1 MDELLPLTGSAT
13 AVLVVNDAP
22 IRITVDG
29 NNAPISAG
37 NFIDLVERK
46 FYDGISFH
54 RVVKTPSPF
63 VAQAGDPNSKDPSF
77 PPSQLGAGGFINPA
91 TNQIRSIPLEIL
103 PQGASQPVVGQTLSA
118 AGVTAPPVLPNN
130 RGTIAWARTN
140 QPNSA
145 SSQFYINLANNNFL
159 DGNFAVFGN
168 TVAGLETVDQ
178 IRQGDRIAVAK
189 VVDGIVPSRSSN
201 LLKDVPLLNRLQNL
215 INSGNLG
222 LGFQD
227 LSDNNDS
234 LTTINF
240 APSGIRGLAGNDQIN
255 GSSTTNSIIANG
267 NLGNDLITGG
277 VGNDY
282 LLGGK
287 GNDTLNGGGGDDLL
301 SGNLDDDLLDGGAGN
316 DLLRGGAGNDTLIG
330 GAGNDILIGDRGTD
344 LMRGDSGADLFVF
357 RLDTE
362 SDNQNRNLADQVLDF
377 SGSEGDQI
385 AIAGNISL
393 SSLSF
398 NLSGSDTLIQLGSG
412 DVIAVILNTNPSQV
426 QQATSIVSGQDLV
439 LGMV

>member
-1 MDELLPLTGSAT
+1 MDELLPLAGTAT
-13 AVLVVNDAP
+13 AVLVVNGAP

-29 NNAPISAG
+29 NNAPLSAG

-54 RVVKTPSPF
+54 RVVTTPTPF
-63 VAQAGDPNSKDPSF
+63 VAQAGDPNSKDPNF
-77 PPSQLGAGGFINPA
+77 PVSQLGSGGFINPA
-91 TNQIRSIPLEIL
+91 TNQTRTIPLEIL
-103 PQGASQPVVGQTLSA
+103 PQGASQPVIGQTFTSA
-118 AGVTAPPVLPNN
+118 GITAAPVLPNN

-168 TVAGLETVDQ
+168 TVAGLETVDRIQ
-178 IRQGDRIAVAK
+178 QGDRISVAK

-201 LLKDVPLLNRLQNL
+201 IIRDLPLLNRFQNL

-227 LSDNNDS
+227 LSENADN
-234 LTTINF
+234 LTNLNL
-240 APSGIRGLAGNDQIN
+240 APSGIRGLGGNDQIN
-255 GSSTTNSIIANG
+255 GSSTNSSIIANG

-277 VGNDY
+277 TGNDY

-287 GNDTLNGGGGDDLL
+287 GNDTINGGSGDDLL
-301 SGNLDDDLLDGGAGN
+301 SGNLDNDLLDGGEGN
-316 DLLRGGAGNDTLIG
+316 DLLRGGDGNDTLIG
-330 GAGNDILIGDRGTD
+330 GGGNDILIGDRGTD
-344 LMRGDSGADLFVF
+344 LLRGSAGADLFVF
-357 RLDTE
+357 RLETE
-362 SDNQNRNLADQVLDF
+362 SGNQNRSLADQILDF
-377 SGSEGDQI
+377 NGSEGDQI
-385 AIAGNISL
+385 AIAGEINF

-398 NLSGSDTLIQLGSG
+398 TLTGSDTLIQLGNG
-412 DVIAVILNTNPSQV
+412 DVIGVVLNSSPSLV
-426 QQATSIVSGQDLV
+426 QAATRVVSAQDLV